1 MPTRSQPRC
10 AARPLAPARAACL
23 VRVAAPTLL
32 LAALLCACAAAPP
45 PAPLEPAAT
54 LAEFN
59 ARRLEAA
66 VPGPAA
72 AASGWDLAQWL
83 AAALQLN
90 PRLAEQRAEVLA
102 AAAAERTAAQRPNP
116 GMQLFADYLKSAAT
130 SGAWLY
136 GVSLDFLL
144 REPGARARARQRA
157 ALVSALAQSD
167 LSETLWQVRAT
178 LRLALLDAAAAH
190 DEQALLAALVGE
202 RQSLL
207 EGERRRLA
215 LGDIARPQLLGDEL
229 ELQHAGQRLQQSQ
242 ARVADARVRLAA
254 AVGVPVAGLAE
265 TPVRWQEWA
274 AIATLSATTPERWR
288 TAALIGRPQI
298 VQALRSYDLAELA
311 LRSEAA
317 RRWPQL
323 HVTPAYAWGGDG
335 LREPAL
341 TSISQESA
349 VGVSFELPLFN
360 QHQGEISEALARR
373 AVAGEHLKVVQAGIF
388 AEIERAESAWPAAR
402 QAWAD
407 SASLAALAARQ
418 QHSQQ
423 RALEAGAGDRSA
435 ALGAQIALTEAR
447 LAVLQAAYV
456 AQLVFGSLEDAYR
469 RPLQGDEGVWPA
481 PSEPS
486 S

>member
-23 VRVAAPTLL
+23 V

-59 ARRLEAA
+59 ARRLEAT

-157 ALVSALAQSD
+157 ALESALAQSD

-229 ELQHAGQRLQQSQ
+229 ELQHARQRLHRASPGAWRGIVVGVVQEQHR
-242 ARVADARVRLAA
+242 ALADPVGDARRDRR
-254 AVGVPVAGLAE
+254 GRRRRFPVPA
-265 TPVRWQEWA
+265 QD
-274 AIATLSATTPERWR
+274 AT
-288 TAALIGRPQI
+288 
-298 VQALRSYDLAELA
+298 Y
-311 LRSEAA
+311 
-317 RRWPQL
+317 
-323 HVTPAYAWGGDG
+323 
-335 LREPAL
+335 
-341 TSISQESA
+341 
-349 VGVSFELPLFN
+349 
-360 QHQGEISEALARR
+360 
-373 AVAGEHLKVVQAGIF
+373 
-388 AEIERAESAWPAAR
+388 
-402 QAWAD
+402 
-407 SASLAALAARQ
+407 
-418 QHSQQ
+418 
-423 RALEAGAGDRSA
+423 
-435 ALGAQIALTEAR
+435 
-447 LAVLQAAYV
+447 
-456 AQLVFGSLEDAYR
+456 
-469 RPLQGDEGVWPA
+469 
-481 PSEPS
+481 
-486 S
+486 

>member
-1 MPTRSQPRC
+1 MPTRSQPRR
-10 AARPLAPARAACL
+10 AARAPAPAR
-23 VRVAAPTLL
+23 VAARALRLAMPLL
-32 LAALLCACAAAPP
+32 TALLCACAAAPP
-45 PAPLEPAAT
+45 PAPLAPAAT
-54 LAEFN
+54 LAEFS

-72 AASGWDLAQWL
+72 AASDWDLAQWL

-90 PRLAEQRAEVLA
+90 PRLAEERAKVLA
-102 AAAAERTAAQRPNP
+102 AAAAERTAAQLPNP
-116 GMQLFADYLKSAAT
+116 TMELFADYLKSAAT

-144 REPGARARARQRA
+144 GQPGERSRARRRA
-157 ALVSALAQSD
+157 ALESALAESD

-190 DEQALLAALVGE
+190 DEQALLATLVGE
-202 RQSLL
+202 RAALL
-207 EGERRRLA
+207 EGDRRRLT

-229 ELQHAGQRLQQSQ
+229 ELQQARQRLQQSQ
-242 ARVADARVRLAA
+242 ARSADARVRLAA
-254 AVGVPVAGLAE
+254 AVGVPAAALGEAPL
-265 TPVRWQEWA
+265 RWDEWA
-274 AIATLSATTPERWR
+274 AIAALSATTPERWR

-298 VQALRSYDLAELA
+298 VQALRAYDLAELA

-360 QHQGEISEALARR
+360 QHQGEIGEALARR
-373 AVAGEHLKVVQAGIF
+373 AVAGEHLKAVQAGIF

-407 SASLAALAARQ
+407 SASLGALAERQ
-418 QHSQQ
+418 QQSEQ
-423 RALEAGAGDRSA
+423 RALAAGAGDRSE
-435 ALGAQIALTEAR
+435 ALAAQIALTEAQ
-447 LAVLQAAYV
+447 LAVLQAAYN
-456 AQLVFGSLEDAYR
+456 AQLAFGSLEDAYR
-469 RPLQGDEGVWPA
+469 RPLQGEEGVWPTPSA
-481 PSEPS
+481 PLS
-486 S
+486 